1 MEKTETESNFL
12 LIFSFDVN
20 ITIIIK
26 GGGGDC
32 VLRTVLF
39 DFDGTLADTLPLIY
53 RSFREVFRR
62 FGEEELDDAGI
73 AARFGPPE
81 EVILENHLPRHN
93 LQQAHDAYFQLYREH
108 HARLV
113 RSNEAVLDLL
123 RWLKER
129 GANVGVVTGKGRR
142 SAAIS
147 AELLG
152 MNGLV
157 DWWVTGTEINR
168 YKPEP
173 DGIRLA
179 MRHFGAGPEET
190 VYVGDTSV
198 DVIAG
203 KAAGVF
209 TVGVCWF
216 AEEKTCSFQPEPDAV
231 FSEVKAF
238 RHWLE
243 ERLD

>member
-1 MEKTETESNFL
+1 MEKPETESNH
-12 LIFSFDVN
+12 IR
-20 ITIIIK
+20 
-26 GGGGDC
+26 GDC

-73 AARFGPPE
+73 AAKFGPPE
-81 EVILENHLPRHN
+81 EVILERCFPRHC
-93 LQQAHDAYFQLYREH
+93 LQQAHDVYFQLYREH
-108 HARLV
+108 HTRLV
-113 RSNEAVLDLL
+113 RSDEAVLELL
-123 RWLKER
+123 NWLKER

-152 MNGLV
+152 MDGLV
-157 DWWVTGTEINR
+157 DWWVTGTEIKR

-179 MRHFGAGPEET
+179 MRHFGARPEET
-190 VYVGDTSV
+190 VYVGDMSV
-198 DVIAG
+198 DVMAG
-203 KAAGVF
+203 KAAGVS

-216 AEEKTCSFQPEPDAV
+216 AKEKTCSFQPEPDAV

-238 RHWLE
+238 RRWLE